1 MEKEFPGVKIY
12 LSCREDHVYLLQNE
26 DRIITKN
33 ELKDN
38 NHLFGYVRELLCNM
52 ISHPIEEFMNESK
65 IPYGPIKIKNN
76 LINDKCVLLTKGIV
90 PIKSLTTSQIDQII
104 KKIGHKP
111 EINGSIHDAGWIISV
126 ENEHL
131 YESAIAGKRVT
142 LISTGFGD
150 NLFKNMFPKSE
161 IWTL

>member
-1 MEKEFPGVKIY
+1 MEREFPGVKIY

-52 ISHPIEEFMNESK
+52 ISHPIEEFLSESK
-65 IPYGPIKIKNN
+65 IPYGPIKVENN
-76 LINDKCVLLTKGIV
+76 LINDKCVLLTKGII
-90 PIKSLTTSQIDQII
+90 PTKSLSIIQIDKII
-104 KKIGHKP
+104 KKIGFKP
-111 EINGSIHDAGWIISV
+111 EINGSVNDAGWIISV
-126 ENEHL
+126 QNEHL

-142 LISTGFGD
+142 LISTEFGD
-150 NLFKNMFPKSE
+150 ILFKNMFPNSE
-161 IWTL
+161 IWTV